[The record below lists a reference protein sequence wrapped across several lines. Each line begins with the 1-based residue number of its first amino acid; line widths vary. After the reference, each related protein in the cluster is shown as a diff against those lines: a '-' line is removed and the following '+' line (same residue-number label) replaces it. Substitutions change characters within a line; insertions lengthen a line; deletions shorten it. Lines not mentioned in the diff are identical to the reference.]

1 MWGKS
6 GQIYPTFRCI
16 KWIIFYCFCISCFK
30 HWTFHDWSILY
41 TSYGSRTSTRQGR
54 GNTMGF
60 TPGQNNGV
68 TQRVTKQGETTR
80 KWEMSRLYLVIW
92 IICGFIG
99 YVGYLWLLSTIL
111 YIYICFST
119 ITFQTFSGS
128 FSRHR
133 SLKETSIWLTDLQVS
148 VSVQIGTFQKIANN
162 IYIMEMPILGL
173 MIPKKNA
180 AVCNG
185 MTIVLYEMEGATW
198 HQNLRVFCPVFQD
211 GPCMKWC
218 WFFHFI
224 RGMGS
229 SIPYRY
235 SQGGC
240 NLYMLGQSWL
250 PPVNCKA
257 NVLLQCLLPLS
268 NWTNQTMFTEQS
280 KPLSTFQLSKMTP

>member
-1 MWGKS
+1 MWVIRG
-6 GQIYPTFRCI
+6 
-16 KWIIFYCFCISCFK
+16 YCPQSYIHMF
-30 HWTFHDWSILY
+30 LY
-41 TSYGSRTSTRQGR
+41 
-54 GNTMGF
+54 
-60 TPGQNNGV
+60 V
-68 TQRVTKQGETTR
+68 
-80 KWEMSRLYLVIW
+80 L
-92 IICGFIG
+92 
-99 YVGYLWLLSTIL
+99 
-111 YIYICFST
+111 ST
-119 ITFQTFSGS
+119 ITFQTSSGS

-148 VSVQIGTFQKIANN
+148 VSVQTGTFQKIANN

-235 SQGGC
+235 SQGGSKLLSGKC
-240 NLYMLGQSWL
+240 SSGGRKSF
-250 PPVNCKA
+250 PVWHLINIIIRSRGSSILISRGLRGGSYFK
-257 NVLLQCLLPLS
+257 S
-268 NWTNQTMFTEQS
+268 E
-280 KPLSTFQLSKMTP
+280 